1 MDIYFDFSEYE
12 TAQAGATLA
21 LGGRP
26 DVGLHLARMP
36 ESGLAFGGCPLRRVV
51 GLSSVTPCRAC
62 ICATLL
68 DRRTARDA
76 HTRSRISA
84 MPWPTPMHMVHSA

>member
-36 ESGLAFGGCPLRRVV
+36 ESGLAFGGVPPAARGGLEQRHTLPGQHLRHAP
-51 GLSSVTPCRAC
+51 GPP
-62 ICATLL
+62 
-68 DRRTARDA
+68 
-76 HTRSRISA
+76 HG
-84 MPWPTPMHMVHSA
+84 P